1 MSAVIMIQGTS
12 AAAGKT
18 IFAAALCRLLAE
30 AGWRAA
36 PFCAQTIGADAV
48 NLPQGSLSRSQYLQ
62 AEAAGVT
69 PVVEMNPLHLQ
80 PLTENSFR
88 LTERGV
94 DKGEISRQDY
104 LAAADTAFDLV
115 LESLQTLLSR
125 YELVVIEGA
134 AAPVELHRPELAL
147 PNMRLAQAIKAPVLL
162 ISDIDRGGMFA
173 YVAGTLALL
182 PEAQRRLIQAVV
194 VNRFRGFREKLQ
206 PGLELLEESIN
217 KPVIGVIPYLN
228 LQPLQAADP
237 AQREK
242 REQVYR
248 LLAETVRQNV
258 DLAFIQRLLRQAG
271 DSQDTPKEG
280 DGKSW
285 S

>member
-1 MSAVIMIQGTS
+1 M
-12 AAAGKT
+12 
-18 IFAAALCRLLAE
+18 
-30 AGWRAA
+30 
-36 PFCAQTIGADAV
+36 

-62 AEAAGVT
+62 TEAAGVT

-94 DKGEISRQDY
+94 DKGEISRQDD

-182 PEAQRRLIQAVV
+182 PQKGAA
-194 VNRFRGFREKLQ
+194 
-206 PGLELLEESIN
+206 
-217 KPVIGVIPYLN
+217 PV
-228 LQPLQAADP
+228 
-237 AQREK
+237 
-242 REQVYR
+242 
-248 LLAETVRQNV
+248 
-258 DLAFIQRLLRQAG
+258 
-271 DSQDTPKEG
+271 DSG
-280 DGKSW
+280 CRC
-285 S
+285 

>member
-134 AAPVELHRPELAL
+134 AAPVSYIVRTGT
-147 PNMRLAQAIKAPVLL
+147 AQYAFSPAIRHLCCSSVIL
-162 ISDIDRGGMFA
+162 IAAGCLA
-173 YVAGTLALL
+173 YVAAHWPCYL
-182 PEAQRRLIQAVV
+182 AQRRLIQAVV
-194 VNRFRGFREKLQ
+194 ANRFRGFREKLQ

-217 KPVIGVIPYLN
+217 KPVIGVILT
-228 LQPLQAADP
+228 LIAAAAGADP
-237 AQREK
+237 AQRGE
-242 REQVYR
+242 
-248 LLAETVRQNV
+248 A
-258 DLAFIQRLLRQAG
+258 
-271 DSQDTPKEG
+271 
-280 DGKSW
+280 
-285 S
+285 